1 MSTKEGKA
9 KEGKAKEEKKEQEG
23 NVLTSGLEGA
33 AATAKSAAEN
43 TASVIGD
50 VASNAASVAS
60 NVAENVTSVASDVA
74 ENAASVVGD
83 VASEAQKV
91 ASTAASRT
99 ARIGADAVV
108 NAMPDA
114 PSTGEVHQKLSKK
127 AMGYAKGALAAAKV
141 VPNTGLA
148 MFEKVKK
155 DVKFREKL
163 KKFGLKLWTA
173 TTDGVWFLY
182 RKGLKFEQPVQTM
195 IISGVKLAFVPLRFL
210 GIFIGGIIK
219 GACAVIPP
227 CALALRLGTTAGKIG
242 RRALL
247 TANTV
252 GEGIA
257 AGQKV
262 VNTAGEVGVGAVE
275 SVNTGL
281 KVVKQ
286 GQDLAID
293 ATEGIGEA
301 LGAQESEGKSQEGG
315 KKLKRRRRKRRN
327 KTKKKRGGYR
337 NRKKRGKKR
346 RKRTKKK
353 YQRKK

>member
-1 MSTKEGKA
+1 MSTKEGKAKEGKA
-9 KEGKAKEEKKEQEG
+9 KEGKAKEEKKEEEG

-60 NVAENVTSVASDVA
+60 NVAEN
-74 ENAASVVGD
+74 AASVVGD
-83 VASEAQKV
+83 VASEAQEV
-91 ASTAASRT
+91 ASTAARRT
-99 ARIGADAVV
+99 ARAGADAVV

-173 TTDGVWFLY
+173 TKDGVWFLY

-252 GEGIA
+252 GKGIA

-315 KKLKRRRRKRRN
+315 KKLKRRRRRRN
-327 KTKKKRGGYR
+327 KTKKKKGGYK
-337 NRKKRGKKR
+337 NGKKQGKKR
-346 RKRTKKK
+346 RKKRTRKK
-353 YQRKK
+353 YRKKSN